1 MEALGK
7 HILAEF
13 YNCDAAAIND
23 EIAIEEL
30 FLKTAKDSGA
40 TIINWNFHKFSPHGV
55 SGVVVISESHLTIHT
70 WPEFGYCA
78 VDVFTC
84 GDRIDN
90 KLCLK
95 MLEVGLKAGG
105 SSVVEM
111 NRGIIGHGI
120 QARPTKQQHAEMEA
134 VAA

>member
-13 YNCDAAAIND
+13 YNCNPSLIND
-23 EIAIEEL
+23 EAHVEEL

-40 TIINWNFHKFSPHGV
+40 TVINWNFHKFSPHGI

-70 WPEFGYCA
+70 WPEYGYCA

-84 GDRIDN
+84 GDKIDN
-90 KLCLK
+90 RLCLT
-95 MLEVGLKAGG
+95 MLEKGLGAGQT
-105 SSVVEM
+105 SVVEM
-111 NRGIIGHGI
+111 NRGILGLGVNLKVKPEM
-120 QARPTKQQHAEMEA
+120 QMEA
-134 VAA
+134 HVA